1 MSNPNFKILLKEY
14 EQKRLEKQL
23 DLENKLNKFYIK
35 NPDVSNINDK
45 INRTSIE
52 ISKTIL
58 LNKNSDKLEK
68 LNLELDKLKKQKQ
81 GLLNKLNITE
91 DFFVPDYSCKLCND
105 TGYLISDNRIMCTC
119 LKQKLLDFQYNKSNI
134 SSLEN
139 QNFDYFN
146 INIFSDEKDEKKY
159 NSNISPRE
167 NIEKIKDISLNFI
180 NNFDNSEEKNLLFTG
195 NTGLGK
201 TFLTNC
207 IANELLKNGKP
218 VLYQTAPVMLDS
230 IIDYRFG
237 KNNEFNYNDL
247 LNVDLLIID
256 DLGTENLNNIKLSE
270 LFNILNTRLLNQN
283 HHITKTI
290 ISTNLS
296 LNNLFKTYDERI
308 FSRLVGYYNI
318 CRFFGED
325 LRYKKIGH

>member
-1 MSNPNFKILLKEY
+1 MSNSNLKILLSEY
-14 EQKRLEKQL
+14 DKKRLQAEL
-23 DLENKLNKFYIK
+23 DLENKLNKFYLK
-35 NPDVSNINDK
+35 NPDISNINDK
-45 INRTSIE
+45 INRISIE

-68 LNLELDKLKKQKQ
+68 LNLDLENLKKEKQ
-81 GLLNKLNITE
+81 ELLNKLNINE
-91 DFFVPDYSCKLCND
+91 EFFKPDYSCKMCND
-105 TGYLISDNRIMCTC
+105 TGYLIDNTSTMCTC
-119 LKQKLLDFQYNKSNI
+119 LKQKLLDAQYNKSNI
-134 SSLEN
+134 SSLEHE
-139 QNFDYFN
+139 NFDNFN
-146 INIFSDEKDEKKY
+146 INLFSNEIDEKKY
-159 NSNISPRE
+159 NSNISPKE
-167 NIEKIKDISLNFI
+167 NLEKIKDIAQNFI
-180 NNFDNSEEKNLLFTG
+180 ENFDNPQEKNLLFTG

-207 IANELLKNGKP
+207 IANELLKQGKT

-230 IIDYRFG
+230 ILDYRFG

-256 DLGTENLNNIKLSE
+256 DLGTESSNNMKFSE

-283 HHITKTI
+283 NRVTKTI

-296 LNNLFKTYDERI
+296 LNHLFKTYDERI

-318 CRFFGED
+318 CRFYGED
-325 LRYKKIGH
+325 LRYKK

>member
-1 MSNPNFKILLKEY
+1 MSNTNLKILLKEY
-14 EQKRLEKQL
+14 EQNRLQKQLNLEKKL
-23 DLENKLNKFYIK
+23 DNFYLK
-35 NPDVSNINDK
+35 NPEISNINDK
-45 INRTSIE
+45 INRLSIE

-58 LNKNSDKLEK
+58 LNKNSSKLDK
-68 LNLELDKLKKQKQ
+68 LNLELNNLKNQKQ
-81 GLLNKLNITE
+81 ELLNNLNIKE
-91 DFFVPDYSCKLCND
+91 DFFIPDYSCKLCND
-105 TGYLISDNRIMCTC
+105 TGYLINNNSIMCTC
-119 LKQKLLDFQYNKSNI
+119 LKQKLLNIQYNKSNI
-134 SSLEN
+134 SSLSNE
-139 QNFDYFN
+139 NFDNFD
-146 INIFSDEKDEKKY
+146 INIFSNLVDEKKY
-159 NSNISPRE
+159 NSNISPKE
-167 NIEKIKDISLNFI
+167 NLEKIKKITLNFI
-180 NNFDNSEEKNLLFTG
+180 EDFNNPQEKNLLFTG

-207 IANELLKNGKP
+207 IANELLKNGKT

-230 IIDYRFG
+230 ILDYRFG
-237 KNNEFNYNDL
+237 KNTEFNYNDL

-256 DLGTENLNNIKLSE
+256 DLGTESSNNMKFAE

-283 HHITKTI
+283 NHITKTI

-325 LRYKKIGH
+325 LRYKK

>member
-1 MSNPNFKILLKEY
+1 MSNSNLKILLSEY
-14 EQKRLEKQL
+14 DKKRLQAEL
-23 DLENKLNKFYIK
+23 DLENKLNKFYLK

-45 INRTSIE
+45 INRISIE

-68 LNLELDKLKKQKQ
+68 LNLELENLKKEKQ
-81 GLLNKLNITE
+81 ELLNKLNIKE
-91 DFFVPDYSCKLCND
+91 DFFKPDYSCNLCND
-105 TGYLISDNRIMCTC
+105 TGYLIDNTSTMCTC
-119 LKQKLLDFQYNKSNI
+119 LKQKLLDVQYNKSNI
-134 SSLEN
+134 SSLETE
-139 QNFDYFN
+139 NFDNFN
-146 INIFSDEKDEKKY
+146 INLFSNEIDEKKY
-159 NSNISPRE
+159 NSNISPKE
-167 NIEKIKDISLNFI
+167 NLEKIKDIAQNFI
-180 NNFDNSEEKNLLFTG
+180 ENFDDPQEKNLLFTG

-207 IANELLKNGKP
+207 IANELLKQGKT

-230 IIDYRFG
+230 TLDYRFG

-256 DLGTENLNNIKLSE
+256 DLGTESSNNMKFSE

-283 HHITKTI
+283 NHVTKTI

-296 LNNLFKTYDERI
+296 LNHLFKTYDERI

-318 CRFFGED
+318 CRFYGED
-325 LRYKKIGH
+325 LRYKK

>member
-1 MSNPNFKILLKEY
+1 MSNSNLKILLTEY
-14 EQKRLEKQL
+14 DKKRLQAEL
-23 DLENKLNKFYIK
+23 ALENKLHSFYLK

-45 INRTSIE
+45 INRISIE

-58 LNKNSDKLEK
+58 LNKNSDKLK
-68 LNLELDKLKKQKQ
+68 SLNLELENLKKEKQK
-81 GLLNKLNITE
+81 LLNKLNVNE
-91 DFFVPDYSCKLCND
+91 EFFKPDYSCNLCND
-105 TGYLISDNRIMCTC
+105 TGYLIDNNSVMCSC
-119 LKQKLLDFQYNKSNI
+119 LKQKLLDVQYNKSNI
-134 SSLEN
+134 SSLETE
-139 QNFDYFN
+139 NFNNFN
-146 INIFSDEKDEKKY
+146 ISLFSNEVDEKKY
-159 NSNISPRE
+159 NANISPKE
-167 NIEKIKDISLNFI
+167 NLEKIKNIALNFI
-180 NNFDNSEEKNLLFTG
+180 ENFDEPQEKNLLFTG

-201 TFLTNC
+201 TYLTNC
-207 IANELLKNGKP
+207 IANELLKQGKT

-230 IIDYRFG
+230 ILDYRFG

-256 DLGTENLNNIKLSE
+256 DLGTECSNNMKFSE

-283 HHITKTI
+283 NHITKTI

-296 LNNLFKTYDERI
+296 LNHLFKTYDERI

-325 LRYKKIGH
+325 LRYKNNK

>member
-1 MSNPNFKILLKEY
+1 MSNPTLKIVLKEY
-14 EQKRLEKQL
+14 EQKRLAKELAL
-23 DLENKLNKFYIK
+23 DKKLRDFYLK
-35 NPDVSNINDK
+35 NPDVNSINDK
-45 INRTSIE
+45 INRTSIA
-52 ISKTIL
+52 ISKSIL
-58 LNKNSDKLEK
+58 LNNDSEKLEK
-68 LNLELDKLKKQKQ
+68 LNSELDKLKKQKQ
-81 GLLNKLNITE
+81 ELLDKLNITE
-91 DFFVPDYSCKLCND
+91 DFFKPDYSCKLCND
-105 TGYLISDNRIMCTC
+105 TGYLIDNNQIMCTC
-119 LKQKLLDFQYNKSNI
+119 LRQELLNIEYNKSNI

-139 QNFDYFN
+139 ENFNHFN
-146 INIFSDEKDEKKY
+146 LTLFSDEIDANKY
-159 NSNISPRE
+159 NSPISPKE
-167 NIEKIKDISLNFI
+167 NMEKIKEIAESFI
-180 NNFDNSEEKNLLFTG
+180 KNFDDVNEKNLLFTG

-207 IANELLKNGKP
+207 IANELLNMGKT

-230 IIDYRFG
+230 IMDYRFG
-237 KNNEFNYNDL
+237 KDPNFNYNDL

-256 DLGTENLNNIKLSE
+256 DLGTESLNNMKFSE

-325 LRYKKIGH
+325 LRFKK